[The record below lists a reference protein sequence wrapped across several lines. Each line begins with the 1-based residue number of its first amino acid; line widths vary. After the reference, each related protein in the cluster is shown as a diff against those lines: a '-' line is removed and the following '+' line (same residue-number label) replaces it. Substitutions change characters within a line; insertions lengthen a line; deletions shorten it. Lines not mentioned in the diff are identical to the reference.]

1 MLPFSFINPNRNR
14 LFLLYTMLK
23 ATYKNNT
30 YNFYVTLKDAQQW
43 KDTGQF
49 NVSAG
54 NITGQNYLFKLTN
67 DMSGEVKYA
76 YAAKVTENDRYF
88 LLQLFNSSLADE
100 DVFTGKVNL
109 EPNGY
114 WKYEIY
120 WMYESEELPQCRFFN
135 PLQTG
140 TWECTNAAGTAID
153 AGTLNTDQSL
163 KPVYFIDTLE
173 ASAYRIEE
181 YSSCNPPPFNQN
193 SNFINTIETSLSLV
207 PCSTGSRELLFTKIE
222 RDLDTV
228 DFTITSNTAIGK
240 EIRFTSSTRTYSHIV
255 TTLPETVVMTVET
268 STGIV
273 DFKDYVVEIY
283 DAGVLYQTYNNVTAV
298 RKPQQFRGGYI
309 MASNNQYEAG
319 CGFGTT
325 LGSIFFTWN
334 GTGNSPN
341 SGYITQY
348 EAPIEIGKLLVEE
361 PQGNEQVR
369 YTQHES
375 PNDTNYIYNE

>member
-43 KDTGQF
+43 KDTGAF
-49 NVSAG
+49 PVISG
-54 NITGQNYLFKLTN
+54 NIVNQNYLFKLTN

-120 WMYESEELPQCRFFN
+120 WMYETAELPQCRLFN
-135 PLQTG
+135 PLETG
-140 TWECTNAAGTAID
+140 TWQCTNAAGTAID
-153 AGTLNTDQSL
+153 AGVLNTDDTER
-163 KPVYFIDTLE
+163 PTFFIGTMIADTY
-173 ASAYRIEE
+173 SIKE
-181 YSSCNPPPFNQN
+181 YSTCLPPTYNHP
-193 SNFINTIETSLSLV
+193 SNFVNTIETSLSLI
-207 PCSTGSRELLFTKIE
+207 PCSSGSRELLFTKVV

-240 EIRFTSSTRTYSHIV
+240 EIRFTSDTRTYSHIV

-309 MASNNQYEAG
+309 TASNNEYESG
-319 CGFGTT
+319 CGFGTP

-348 EAPIEIGKLLVEE
+348 EAPIEIGKLLIEE
-361 PQGNEQVR
+361 PQGNEQVQ
-369 YTQHES
+369 YKQHKA

>member
-43 KDTGQF
+43 KNTGQF

-120 WMYESEELPQCRFFN
+120 WMYEQEELPECRFFN
-135 PLQTG
+135 PLQAG
-140 TWECTNAAGTAID
+140 TWQCTNAVGTAID
-153 AGTLNTDQSL
+153 AGTLNTDQSS
-163 KPVYFIDTLE
+163 KPVYFIDALQ
-173 ASAYRIEE
+173 ASTYSIEE
-181 YSSCNPPPFNQN
+181 YSTCNPPPFNQN
-193 SNFINTIETSLSLV
+193 SNFINTIETSLSLI
-207 PCSTGSRELLFTKIE
+207 PCSSGSRELLFTKIE
-222 RDLDTV
+222 RALDTV

-240 EIRFTSSTRTYSHIV
+240 EIRFSSATRTYSHIV

-309 MASNNQYEAG
+309 MASNNEYESG
-319 CGFGTT
+319 CGFGTP

>member
-43 KDTGQF
+43 KDTGAF
-49 NVSAG
+49 PVISG
-54 NITGQNYLFKLTN
+54 NIVNQNYLFKLTN

-76 YAAKVTENDRYF
+76 YATIVTENDRYF

-120 WMYESEELPQCRFFN
+120 WMYKAIEIPQCNLFN
-135 PLQTG
+135 PLAAG
-140 TWECTNAAGTAID
+140 TWECTFDDNVFVD
-153 AGTLNTDQSL
+153 AGDLNTDQSL
-163 KPVYFIDTLE
+163 KPVYFISSNT
-173 ASAYRIEE
+173 AGRYYIKE
-181 YSSCNPPPFNQN
+181 YSTCNPPPYNQP
-193 SNFINTIETSLSLV
+193 STFVNTIETSLSLI
-207 PCSTGSRELLFTKIE
+207 PCSSGSRELLFTKIE
-222 RDLDTV
+222 RYLDTV

-240 EIRFTSSTRTYSHIV
+240 EIRFTSATRTYSHIV

-273 DFKDYVVEIY
+273 DFKDYNVEIY

-309 MASNNQYEAG
+309 MASNNQYETG
-319 CGFGTT
+319 CGFGTP

-334 GTGNSPN
+334 GTGNAPD
-341 SGYITQY
+341 SGYITEY